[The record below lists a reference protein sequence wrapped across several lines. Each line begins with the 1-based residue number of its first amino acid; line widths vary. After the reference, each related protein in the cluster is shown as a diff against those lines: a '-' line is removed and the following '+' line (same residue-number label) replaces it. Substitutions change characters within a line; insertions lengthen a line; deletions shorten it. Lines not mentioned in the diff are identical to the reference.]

1 MGAAPT
7 SDKESRCRTDSN
19 NLVAFPYELFWAM
32 KFSPLLIC
40 TLLVVSI
47 SPALDVSAVQV
58 TGEPFSYTETL
69 HKSAANAKPHDVQ
82 KRANGKVQAGYF
94 SNW

>member
-1 MGAAPT
+1 MPLQLQI
-7 SDKESRCRTDSN
+7 KNR
-19 NLVAFPYELFWAM
+19 VAEQTARISWLFPYELFWAM

>member
-1 MGAAPT
+1 MLQNRQQQ
-7 SDKESRCRTDSN
+7 SR
-19 NLVAFPYELFWAM
+19 AFPYEILWAM

-40 TLLVVSI
+40 TFLVASV

-58 TGEPFSYTETL
+58 MDEPFSYTETL
-69 HKSAANAKPHDVQ
+69 HKSAAYAKPHVVQ